1 MKQEKKRVELAEA
14 LRQETARSPRKKED
28 KLEVEVINGE
38 KVVQLNVR
46 IEEGLKKRLELVR
59 VKEGKK
65 SLQMLLKESVIDLLN
80 KYGE

>member
-14 LRQETARSPRKKED
+14 LRQETSRSKRRQEEA
-28 KLEVEVINGE
+28 LEVCDE

-65 SLQMLLKESVIDLLN
+65 SLQMLLKESVIDLLK